1 MTLPGKHRHAPYAH
15 HEQEDAPSSQPR
27 SNRKVRL
34 AFRRARGTGLNGFAH
49 ANSISTKA
57 GRAFNRNF
65 CIQLERPGG
74 SSRRARVLMILSEAL
89 LAHGTV
95 KFTSTYPFAFIV
107 IACVLAFPL
116 GGVSVI
122 VKLAALP
129 VYL

>member
-1 MTLPGKHRHAPYAH
+1 M
-15 HEQEDAPSSQPR
+15 
-27 SNRKVRL
+27 NV
-34 AFRRARGTGLNGFAH
+34 FAH
-49 ANSISTKA
+49 ANSIGIRA

-74 SSRRARVLMILSEAL
+74 SSRRAGVLMILSEAL
-89 LAHGTV
+89 LAHGTM
-95 KFTSTYPFAFIV
+95 KFTSTYPFAFKV
-107 IACVLAFPL
+107 IACVLAFPP